1 MSGLLPDPAL
11 GMLLRLKLR
20 GGLRRTWR
28 RIKTP
33 RGAIMTLLGVS
44 LVGLWIAAIMLG
56 GAFGGGGGQT
66 VDPGTLRVGVRL
78 GVFIFLLVSVGGA
91 FVHRGLFIPQGEIER
106 LFAAPLARRDLIRYR
121 LLVSVGR
128 SLLGGTFFAL
138 IVSRRLPN
146 PVYGFLGALVA
157 IQILPVINQF
167 LAILA
172 GVVEGRLAKRLK
184 SLGTVMMIAFGLVA
198 SAVCYMLFTGTSVK
212 EVPFVSDLLTRIMPA
227 TAAEMREGGIAM
239 PAFLDA
245 ATMVFE
251 PWARMLTASNGFD
264 FLTWLGICFG
274 LWVIA
279 FEVTT
284 RLPVDFRE
292 LSLETAAHT
301 AARLQRVR
309 KGGGAASAKARVGAA
324 WMRVPWVFGRGP
336 SRAVA
341 WRKGTTVLRK
351 ARGTLW
357 VSVIVLLFVTLL
369 STVIGGSA
377 EPASSSRGL
386 GPGGLV
392 VDPADFDVASLGVRL
407 LPSLM
412 IAFLGVLYLSGGLRF
427 DFREDL
433 DRMETMRAWPIR
445 PSRLFMATIMPQV
458 ILISGLVLMA
468 LALRV
473 AITRDFHTALFGVA
487 AFVPAFAMAWVS
499 LDNALFLFMPVR
511 MTPGQGG
518 MIPNAGRAFLVI
530 FLRMLLLSL
539 VLGLGGS
546 AGFLVHYTVGSFMDV
561 GPEVG
566 LIAACASSWGALLL
580 VDVCLLHFG
589 GFLVKRF
596 DVARDRG

>member
-1 MSGLLPDPAL
+1 
-11 GMLLRLKLR
+11 MLLRLKLR
-20 GGLRRTWR
+20 GGLRRTRR

-33 RGAIMTLLGVS
+33 RGAILTLLGVS
-44 LVGLWIAAIMLG
+44 LVGVWIAAIILG
-56 GAFGGGGGQT
+56 GAFGGSAGELA
-66 VDPGTLRVGVRL
+66 DPDVLRAGVRL
-78 GVFIFLLVSVGGA
+78 GLLVFLLISVGGA

-106 LFAAPLARRDLIRYR
+106 LFAAPLSRRDLIRYR

-146 PVYGFLGALVA
+146 PIYGFLGVLFA

-172 GVVEGRLAKRLK
+172 GVIEGRLAKRLK
-184 SLGTVMMIAFGLVA
+184 SIGSLMMIAFGLTA
-198 SAVCYMLFTGTSVK
+198 AAVCYMLFTGTTV
-212 EVPFVSDLLTRIMPA
+212 EEMPFVSDLLSKITPA
-227 TAAEMREGGIAM
+227 TAAELKEGGIAM
-239 PAFLDA
+239 PAFIES
-245 ATMVFE
+245 ATLIFE

-264 FLTWLGICFG
+264 FLTWFAACLG
-274 LWVIA
+274 LWLLF
-279 FEVTT
+279 FEMTT

-301 AARLQRVR
+301 AARIQRVR
-309 KGGGAASAKARVGAA
+309 KGGGAAGAKARLGAA
-324 WMRVPWVFGRGP
+324 WMRVPWSFGRGP
-336 SRAVA
+336 ARAVA
-341 WRKGTTVLRK
+341 WRKGTSVLRK

-369 STVIGGSA
+369 STVISGANTPSRPGSDYSGG
-377 EPASSSRGL
+377 EM
-386 GPGGLV
+386 V
-392 VDPADFDVASLGVRL
+392 VDSSAIDLAALGTTL

-458 ILISGLVLMA
+458 ILISGMILMA

-473 AITRDFHTALFGVA
+473 AITRDFHPALFGVA

-511 MTPGQGG
+511 ITPGQGG

-530 FLRMLLLSL
+530 FLRMLLLAF

-546 AGFLVHYTVGSFMDV
+546 TGYLVHYTVGRFMEV

-566 LIAACASSWGALLL
+566 LISACVSSWGVLLL
-580 VDVCLLHFG
+580 VDVCLLYFG
-589 GFLVKRF
+589 GLLVKRF
-596 DVARDRG
+596 DVSRDRG